1 MKNTLTNSLS
11 HLFFQTLFI
20 GLLVFVSL
28 VLPVSAQV
36 QKSQHSEAE
45 LVSEVESIQAGQ
57 PFWVALRLKAEQ
69 DWHTYW
75 QNPGDSGLATSI
87 KWELP
92 EGFSAG
98 KIQWPYPERID
109 APPLTSFGY
118 DGEVLLLIQITPATT
133 ISASSVKLVGT
144 AKWLVCKELCL
155 PGGAKVE
162 LELPVK
168 NETPKQSKWAQAF
181 ADTRTKHPLTS
192 SDWQFSAATNKDTYI
207 IKAVPPKNF
216 TGDVSKITFYPFEGG
231 IIQHADPQKFEKT
244 GSDYTLT
251 LKRAEDATESSKE
264 LKGVMVSSQ
273 AWRNGGTEK
282 ALTVS
287 VAVAGDIAISP
298 GAGSINQTPSTPS
311 KNLNSITS
319 LWLALV
325 FSFFGGLILN
335 LMPCV
340 LPVLSIKVLGF
351 VKQAKEDSS
360 KTWQHGAIFT
370 LGVLVSFWTL
380 GGSLMLLRAGGE
392 KLGWGFQLQS
402 PTFLVCLSALFFL
415 FGLNLFGVFEVGTSL
430 MNVGQDAMGKSG
442 LLGSFATGALATLV
456 ATPCTAPFMGSALGF
471 ALTQP
476 LWASLLIFS
485 SLGLGM
491 STPYILLAFFPAL
504 LKFVPKPGVWM
515 ETFKQFMGFLLM
527 ATVVWLVWVL
537 GLQIG
542 MDAVAKLLLSLI
554 VMAIGAWILGRWGSL
569 MQSNRTRRIAQVT
582 MIALVASSLTFAI
595 SSARSEAASQAGEV
609 NKEGKKV
616 YSGEIAWQPFSPKL
630 IDELRA
636 AGKPI
641 FVDFTAAWC
650 LSCKVNEKVTFTN
663 QEIKDTIVKLGIVP
677 VKADWTS
684 RDETITK
691 TLESFGRSGV
701 PLYVLY
707 NPKLKDPIILPEVI
721 TPDIV
726 LGELRKLDQTEK
738 TSTSNSN
745 SNVAQG
751 Q

>member
-1 MKNTLTNSLS
+1 MKNTLANSIS

-20 GLLVFVSL
+20 CFLIFASL
-28 VLPVSAQV
+28 VLPASAQV

-45 LVSEVESIQAGQ
+45 LISEVESIQPGQ
-57 PFWVALRLKAEQ
+57 PFWLALRLKAEQ

-98 KIQWPYPERID
+98 KIQWPYPERIE

-118 DGEVLLLIQITPATT
+118 DGEVILLIQITPPTA
-133 ISASSVKLVGT
+133 ISASSVKLSGN

-168 NETPKQSKWAQAF
+168 NEPPKQSKWAQAF
-181 ADTRTKHPLTS
+181 ADTRAKHPLTS
-192 SDWQFSAATNKDTYI
+192 SDWQFSAATDKDTYV
-207 IKAVPPKNF
+207 IKAVAPKNF
-216 TGDVSKITFYPFEGG
+216 TGEISKFTFYPFEGG
-231 IIQHADPQKFEKT
+231 VIQHSDPQKFQKT
-244 GSDYTLT
+244 GNEYTLII
-251 LKRAEDATESSKE
+251 KRAEDATESSKE
-264 LKGVMVSSQ
+264 LKGVVVSPQS
-273 AWRNGGTEK
+273 WREGGKER
-282 ALTVS
+282 ALAVS
-287 VAVAGDIAISP
+287 IAVAGDLSVLGNSATGTTSTGQTLP
-298 GAGSINQTPSTPS
+298 KNPNSVTSI
-311 KNLNSITS
+311 
-319 LWLALV
+319 WLALV
-325 FSFFGGLILN
+325 FSFIGGLILN

-360 KTWQHGAIFT
+360 KTWQHGAVFT
-370 LGVLVSFWTL
+370 MGVLMSFWAL

-402 PTFLVCLSALFFL
+402 PSFLVFLCALFFL

-430 MNVGQDAMGKSG
+430 MGVGQESMNKSG
-442 LLGSFATGALATLV
+442 LFGSFASGALATLV

-485 SLGLGM
+485 ALGIGM
-491 STPYILLAFFPAL
+491 STPYVLLASIPAL

-537 GLQIG
+537 GLQVG
-542 MDAVAKLLLSLI
+542 MDAVAKVLLSLV
-554 VMAIGAWILGRWGSL
+554 VMAVGAWILGRWGNL
-569 MQSNRTRRIAQVT
+569 MQSTKTRRVAQAI
-582 MIALVASSLTFAI
+582 MIVLVASSLAFAI
-595 SSARSEAASQAGEV
+595 SGARGESTV
-609 NKEGKKV
+609 SKEHNISNGD
-616 YSGEIAWQPFSPKL
+616 GIAWQQFSPKL
-630 IDELRA
+630 IDDLRA
-636 AGKPI
+636 SGKPI

-650 LSCKVNEKVTFTN
+650 LSCKVNEKVTFSN
-663 QEIKDTIVKLGIVP
+663 QEIKDLIVKLGIVP

-684 RDETITK
+684 RDEAITR

-726 LGELRKLDQTEK
+726 LNELKKLETGQKASASSSAANTG
-738 TSTSNSN
+738 
-745 SNVAQG
+745 QG